1 MMIGK
6 RICSVATESRHEMTE
21 FYLIRHGQ
29 TTGNTQGIKQG
40 TTNTAITHLNETGQQ
55 QAQRLHDHFA
65 IDFADQ
71 LFVSPLIRTQ
81 QTAAIVT
88 QTAALPQTVDQRL
101 LEISYGRWDGQLNA
115 ELKQQY
121 PALFSDLTG
130 DVLPAYAAEAG
141 GETFADVERR
151 VADFVAEK
159 VRDYPTGKLVVVT
172 HGFTVRSFVVNALQV
187 PHPLAVPE
195 PDNTSVTKI
204 RVTAKGQQVLEYFNR
219 IY

>member
-1 MMIGK
+1 
-6 RICSVATESRHEMTE
+6 MTE

-40 TTNTAITHLNETGQQ
+40 TTNTAITHLNKTGQQ
-55 QAQRLHDHFA
+55 QAQQLHDHFA

-71 LFVSPLIRTQ
+71 LFVSPLVRTQ
-81 QTAAIVT
+81 QTAAILN
-88 QTAALPQTVDQRL
+88 QTAALPQTLDQRL

-115 ELKQQY
+115 ELKKKY
-121 PALFSDLTG
+121 PALFSKRTG

-141 GETFADVERR
+141 GETFAAVEKR
-151 VADFVAEK
+151 VAAFTAEK
-159 VRDYPTGKLVVVT
+159 VRAYPTGKLIIVT

-187 PHPLAVPE
+187 PDPLAVPE

-204 RVTAKGQQVLEYFNR
+204 SITPKGEQMLNYFNR